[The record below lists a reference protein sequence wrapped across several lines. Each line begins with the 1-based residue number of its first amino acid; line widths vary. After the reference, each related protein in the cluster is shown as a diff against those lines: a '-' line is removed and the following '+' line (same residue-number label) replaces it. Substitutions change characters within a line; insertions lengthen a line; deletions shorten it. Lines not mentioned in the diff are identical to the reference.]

1 MPAAPSDPAPT
12 AQAAARITSAQLR
25 DCTEA
30 DLPAVQAIYAHHVL
44 HGTASFELDPPDLDE
59 ITRRYA
65 DVRRKALP
73 YLVAE
78 VDGVVLGYAYANH
91 FRPRPAYRFTLED
104 SIYIAPHALGRGVG
118 RTLLPA
124 LVAACE
130 DAGCRQLLAIIGDS
144 ANVASIGLHAACGF
158 RFSGVIRNSGW
169 KFGRWLDTVY
179 MQRALGDG
187 DRSAPE

>member
-1 MPAAPSDPAPT
+1 MPAAPSDPPTT
-12 AQAAARITSAQLR
+12 AQPAARITSAQLR

-30 DLPAVQAIYAHHVL
+30 DLPAVRAIYAHHVL
-44 HGTASFELDPPDLDE
+44 HGTASFELDAPDLDE
-59 ITRRYA
+59 IGRRYA

-91 FRPRPAYRFTLED
+91 FRPRPAYRFTVED
-104 SIYIAPHALGRGVG
+104 SIYIAPGAQGRGIG
-118 RTLLPA
+118 RALLPA
-124 LVAACE
+124 LAAACE